1 MIARHLLG
9 DAYPIKKLESVVEFL
24 DHKRRPVT
32 ESDRKPGPYPYYG
45 ANGPQGWIDGFI
57 FDEPLILLAEDG
69 GHFDSP
75 DRGVAYRVTGKTWV
89 NNHAHV
95 LRPTKEVDIGFLCRV
110 LENYDLTPFITG
122 TTRGK
127 LTKAGASEI
136 PVIVPPLEQQRRI
149 AAILDQAETVRC
161 QRRAALAQLDSL
173 TQSIFLEMF
182 GDPVTNDRGWP
193 ESLTLGE
200 VADIAS
206 GVTKG
211 RSLEGKVTRE
221 LPYLA
226 VANVQD
232 KALRLESVKSIEAT
246 EDEIRRYRLQKDDLL
261 LTEGG
266 DPDKL
271 GRGTLWENELPECI
285 HQNHIFRVRLTSDV
299 LTPLFLNWLVGSPRG
314 KKYFLRSAKQTTGIA
329 SINMTQLRGFPLLV
343 PPLPLQQTF
352 ATRIQAIESLK
363 TIHRTALTELDALFA
378 SLQQRAFAGE
388 L

>member
-1 MIARHLLG
+1 MSAALNRWPQKRLG
-9 DAYPIKKLESVVEFL
+9 DICEFKYGKSLPEPARSGGAVPVYGSNGVV
-24 DHKRRPVT
+24 
-32 ESDRKPGPYPYYG
+32 
-45 ANGPQGWIDGFI
+45 
-57 FDEPLILLAEDG
+57 G
-69 GHFDSP
+69 GHDVPLTASETIVIGRKGSHGEVNYSDTPCWPIDTTYFVDSTATAQHLGWLKYRLAGAGLNQMNRAAAVP
-75 DRGVAYRVTGKTWV
+75 GLNREDAYRV
-89 NNHAHV
+89 
-95 LRPTKEVDIGFLCRV
+95 
-110 LENYDLTPFITG
+110 
-122 TTRGK
+122 
-127 LTKAGASEI
+127 EI
-136 PVIVPPLEQQRRI
+136 LLPPLEVQRRI
-149 AAILDQAETVRC
+149 AVILDQAETVRC
-161 QRRAALAQLDSL
+161 QRRAALVQLDSL
-173 TQSIFLEMF
+173 AQSIFLDMF

-200 VADIAS
+200 VAGIAS

-232 KALRLESVKSIEAT
+232 KALRLESIKYIEAT
-246 EDEIRRYRLQKDDLL
+246 EGEIRRYRLEKNDLL

-271 GRGTLWENELPECI
+271 GRGTLWQNELPECI

-363 TIHRTALTELDALFA
+363 ATHRIALTELDALFA